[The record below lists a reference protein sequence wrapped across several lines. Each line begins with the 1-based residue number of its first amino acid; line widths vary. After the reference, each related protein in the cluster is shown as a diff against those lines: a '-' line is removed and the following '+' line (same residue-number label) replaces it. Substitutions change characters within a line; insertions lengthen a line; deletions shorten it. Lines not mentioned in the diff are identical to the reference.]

1 MELQGFIQE
10 FQAKIVTPHII
21 ILEIRYPG
29 IAKRAKACRMFL
41 VLEGSLKTRSIYLP
55 GSNYNPRDPKTSDG
69 PYQLCSRAISM
80 RCNADVETFAEA
92 DIVSG
97 VMKLVFEVDQIN
109 VHLHG
114 HLQTK
119 AGLLM

>member
-41 VLEGSLKTRSIYLP
+41 VLEGSLKPLCVDSP
-55 GSNYNPRDPKTSDG
+55 GANHDPRNPEAGDR

-109 VHLHG
+109 VHFHG

-119 AGLLM
+119 AGLLQ